1 LSARGGR
8 QQQWRFLQRHDID
21 HDNNHPSPVVVDV
34 FVIGCRRLCC
44 ARLTT
49 AVGRRRGSGRRQ
61 GSEDGDRDKRDGATC
76 CDNDDN
82 HPYPVVANVVIIWR
96 LYLCGD
102 GMTTAA
108 AGQQQG
114 GKEGAVDA
122 MVQLWW
128 GGEVNKSS
136 ILVHIYLTE
145 SLL

>member
-1 LSARGGR
+1 M
-8 QQQWRFLQRHDID
+8 
-21 HDNNHPSPVVVDV
+21 
-34 FVIGCRRLCC
+34 
-44 ARLTT
+44 
-49 AVGRRRGSGRRQ
+49 GRRQGSGRQQ

-76 CDNDDN
+76 CNNDDN
-82 HPYPVVANVVIIWR
+82 HPYPVVADVVIIWR

-136 ILVHIYLTE
+136 ILVDIYLTE

>member
-1 LSARGGR
+1 
-8 QQQWRFLQRHDID
+8 
-21 HDNNHPSPVVVDV
+21 
-34 FVIGCRRLCC
+34 
-44 ARLTT
+44 
-49 AVGRRRGSGRRQ
+49 
-61 GSEDGDRDKRDGATC
+61 
-76 CDNDDN
+76 
-82 HPYPVVANVVIIWR
+82 
-96 LYLCGD
+96 
-102 GMTTAA
+102 MTTAA

>member
-1 LSARGGR
+1 
-8 QQQWRFLQRHDID
+8 
-21 HDNNHPSPVVVDV
+21 
-34 FVIGCRRLCC
+34 
-44 ARLTT
+44 LTT
-49 AVGRRRGSGRRQ
+49 AVGRRQGSGRQQ

-76 CDNDDN
+76 CNNDDN
-82 HPYPVVANVVIIWR
+82 HPYPVVADVVIIWR

-102 GMTTAA
+102 GMMTAA

-136 ILVHIYLTE
+136 ILVDIYLTE
-145 SLL
+145 SIL